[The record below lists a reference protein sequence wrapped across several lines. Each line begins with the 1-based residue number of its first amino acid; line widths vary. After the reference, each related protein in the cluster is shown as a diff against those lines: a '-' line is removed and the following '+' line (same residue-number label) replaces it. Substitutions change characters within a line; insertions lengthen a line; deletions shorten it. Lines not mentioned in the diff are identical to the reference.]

1 MALLGTCFLF
11 SGTPESTLVRAC
23 IEDIPNIPCKD
34 PITLGLFAGLRRRKN
49 TDLACESLQV
59 LLQIK
64 PSPGW
69 PNLPAVAG
77 LAHKTRFVHSLVVHN
92 LSQEVFS
99 DRSANRAIYFELR

>member
-34 PITLGLFAGLRRRKN
+34 PITLGLIAGLRRRKN

-64 PSPGW
+64 PSPG
-69 PNLPAVAG
+69 
-77 LAHKTRFVHSLVVHN
+77 LAEPPSC
-92 LSQEVFS
+92 SGG
-99 DRSANRAIYFELR
+99 RAQDSICAA